1 VFSLF
6 VAFVVCGISFYLLL
20 FVSLM
25 AEAVMRGVNPAAT
38 PGLQAGLRQIA
49 LPISLGLAVVAF
61 LLSFW
66 HLGRQERVA
75 AAVNRSNKAA
85 V

>member
-1 VFSLF
+1 M
-6 VAFVVCGISFYLLL
+6 SFYLIL

-25 AEAVMRGVNPAAT
+25 AMTLTHGMNPATT

-49 LPISLGLAVVAF
+49 LPISVGLAVLAF
-61 LLSFW
+61 PLSFL
-66 HLGRQERVA
+66 HSGRRRVSEA
-75 AAVNRSNKAA
+75 TVNKSNKAA